1 MIEPRIRMLS
11 SHISHMALQY
21 VWRDSGVTQRH
32 GFDLEVDVCGVEI
45 DGRPPIPMSARAPGV
60 LDGSYHFLSGLH
72 HETYIYRARGDKR
85 FVYLAQAQNDW
96 DDRVVAAQGIE
107 SAKDL
112 EGKRVLITT
121 SAPCVYGNLKHA
133 LQIAGADVDRIDFVK
148 LDKEGAGACRAAVI
162 AVAEGEAAAASVDLP
177 FDRQAEKRG
186 LKRLGIPSLPVIHN
200 ATICANRDWVEGNEE
215 TTVAFLQ
222 SMIDVIYFLKTEKQ
236 QVCAIL
242 ERTLAPLVGIDGDD
256 ELEHLHESWAS
267 LLSPKPYPHPLAVWN
282 VYNLDVAHHPE
293 FNFIGPFE
301 IWDTS
306 CLRSIDDS
314 GYIDALYG
322 SAAAAANPAV
332 TVAV

>member
-21 VWRDSGVTQRH
+21 VWRDCGVTQKQ
-32 GFDLEVDVCGVEI
+32 GFELEVDVCGVEI
-45 DGRPPIPMSARAPGV
+45 DGRPAIPMSARAPGV
-60 LDGSYHFLSGLH
+60 LDGTYQFLSGLH

-96 DDRVVAAQGIE
+96 DDRIIAAQGIQ
-107 SAKDL
+107 SARDL
-112 EGKRVLITT
+112 EGKRFLITST
-121 SAPCVYGNLKHA
+121 APCVYGNLKHS
-133 LQIAGADVDRIDFVK
+133 LQIAGADLDRIEFVE
-148 LDKEGAGACRAAVI
+148 LRGRGAGACRAAVI
-162 AVAEGEAAAASVDLP
+162 AVAEGKAAAASVDLP

-186 LKRLGIPSLPVIHN
+186 LKSLVVPSVPVIHN
-200 ATICANRDWVEGNEE
+200 ATICANRDWVRDNEE
-215 TTVAFLQ
+215 TTEAFLR
-222 SMIDVIYFLKTEKQ
+222 SMIDVIHFFKTEKEK
-236 QVCAIL
+236 VCAIL

-256 ELEHLHESWAS
+256 ELEHLQESWAA

-306 CLRSIDDS
+306 YLRSIDDS
-314 GYIDALYG
+314 GYIDNLYG
-322 SAAAAANPAV
+322 GAESAANPAV
-332 TVAV
+332 NVAI